1 MVVMMMVVVLMVMMV
16 VVVTMTDQPQKSDK
30 HLLSIRRLLS
40 QHQTCFSQSSK
51 EAKRQENICEFEE
64 ANILVL
70 GYPGLCKQTLSQNKT
85 EQNTTT
91 TSPTYF

>member
-1 MVVMMMVVVLMVMMV
+1 MVMMV